1 MIHILFFL
9 LFLYFWFFLFF
20 CSLPTIYYLIC
31 SLTTI
36 FEIIS
41 HTIIVLSFCSDA
53 DSIGQISYGFN
64 QTASEC
70 LQHVKS
76 TLTPRNEK
84 TKEKGETKTNINSS
98 KKLNPME
105 QHRKEMENIQNHA
118 TRFQIA
124 EQKVIECEK
133 NLFKLF
139 ADADSIIQQ
148 ANLLHE
154 DGSIMTYDM
163 LLGCLGG
170 WHSRDRYADLGM
182 TAEVY
187 ASISAIRTAI
197 LEKESF
203 VKGLRAEC
211 LSLKSLDPT
220 KLHTKDWRNGIQIGD
235 RVVIREFDSIT
246 GWTNRSVTVVKI
258 PDDSRMDYIQV
269 REIKT
274 ARSTPRFTNN
284 PPAMAAAT
292 MMTPEQ
298 MAAAMVEL
306 DLDSSDDDEVVLKWI
321 LPRQIM
327 SLTKLQEKVVEVMQE
342 KVDVPITKM
351 LYRESFWS
359 YLFHVCKEE
368 GTKRWNSKTEKI
380 NPIDALN
387 AVVPSLFPNCQYLE
401 NLCAFLK
408 SKPDIARH
416 GITSDFWRYL
426 LQIFQEYDTEDDLR
440 KVKGTEEAEEY
451 HSMIDD
457 WLVKCV
463 Y

>member
-1 MIHILFFL
+1 MKLF
-9 LFLYFWFFLFF
+9 
-20 CSLPTIYYLIC
+20 
-31 SLTTI
+31 
-36 FEIIS
+36 
-41 HTIIVLSFCSDA
+41 HNTIIVLSFCSDA

-76 TLTPRNEK
+76 TLTTRNEN
-84 TKEKGETKTNINSS
+84 TKAKNTVANDQKEQGETKTNTNSS
-98 KKLNPME
+98 KKLNPIE

-124 EQKVIECEK
+124 EQKVIECEM

-139 ADADSIIQQ
+139 ANADSIIQQ

-154 DGSIMTYDM
+154 DGSIMTYEM

-220 KLHTKDWRNGIQIGD
+220 KLHTITSEEINGIQIGD

-298 MAAAMVEL
+298 MVAAMVEL
-306 DLDSSDDDEVVLKWI
+306 DLDSLDDDEVVLKWI

-359 YLFHVCKEE
+359 YLFHVCKDE

-408 SKPDIARH
+408 SKDIARH